1 MRTLNRTI
9 PLLARLL
16 LALIFIASGFSKIP
30 GWHDTAALMASKG
43 IPFVPLSLA
52 AAIGVEI
59 GGGVSVLLGFKTRVG
74 AAALV
79 VFLIPTTLIF
89 HNFWALEGMDRQ
101 INMIMFMKNLAII
114 GGLLLLAV
122 FGAGPLSLDS
132 RDKERERAAGA
143 PAVATR
149 SA

>member
-1 MRTLNRTI
+1 
-9 PLLARLL
+9 
-16 LALIFIASGFSKIP
+16 
-30 GWHDTAALMASKG
+30 
-43 IPFVPLSLA
+43 
-52 AAIGVEI
+52 
-59 GGGVSVLLGFKTRVG
+59 
-74 AAALV
+74 
-79 VFLIPTTLIF
+79 
-89 HNFWALEGMDRQ
+89 MDRQ